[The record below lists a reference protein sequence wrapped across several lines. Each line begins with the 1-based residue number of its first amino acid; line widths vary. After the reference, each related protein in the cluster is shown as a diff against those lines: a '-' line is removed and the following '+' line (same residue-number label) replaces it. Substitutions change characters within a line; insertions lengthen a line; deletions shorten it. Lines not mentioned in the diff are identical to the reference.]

1 MSGQEENNELGKQES
16 ESTSETSP
24 KPQSPSG
31 AESIMS
37 EDNND
42 PADQQLERPQEK
54 TSNTQ
59 DQGEPDA
66 KQPEENS
73 SLDNERIEECDDTDE
88 LVAPEHSET
97 MSNTETSSEI
107 SIASEQTSEST
118 SINEKQENTQKE
130 ADNPIAE
137 DNSDTDPSE
146 SDTNN
151 KSHSD
156 LERYLTDEE
165 KKYVHIDAEGNL
177 ILNATDDIK
186 ERKIAH
192 LTESNAETVLAKL
205 REQYVKV
212 QEEITKLKT
221 NFELQ
226 GDQVVLYPD
235 VLAAL
240 NYLNTIEALGNL
252 SPLMASVLGLSQQSQ
267 ELIRA
272 RVTKYKQILDRFRA
286 FLTEEVEDIRTADQ
300 TVKSLH
306 QVWKEAGHLPN
317 KENHELYDELKKL
330 QDEYTVKR
338 RERQRKDDLIQ
349 LNNLDRKKEIIS
361 KAQEIAATDEW
372 KAGHTKMQELFKE
385 WKSIGRVPL
394 DKKDSIW
401 EEFKAAKNTF
411 YDRRKEFYAKFMG
424 DLEENYAKKD
434 EIVSQIEALQD
445 STDWKTTSDKIEALD
460 KQFSQVGQVPKEK
473 WKPLLDRLHNAKRNF
488 FGAKNKHYEEQ
499 RKDFEENLVVK
510 NDLANR
516 VEALQDSTDWR
527 NTTQKMNTL
536 FDQWKASG
544 PTYRSKENK
553 IWERF
558 IGARKHFFERKDA
571 YFAELNKKHHKENIL
586 RLDQEKNNLQQL
598 KSDLQ
603 IDRETLDQ
611 LYKDYESESND
622 RFKGKIKETLEVLE
636 NKIANDE
643 KLVKEK
649 EQWIDKTEK
658 QIDKAEEE
666 AQKAKEEAQK
676 PQEKSAPNEMTDK
689 AKTDTEEKVS
699 QTEEKKAENSDLAAD
714 SSNLEEENNS
724 AEEEE

>member
-1 MSGQEENNELGKQES
+1 MSGQEENKDLGKQES
-16 ESTSETSP
+16 EAPNQETQN
-24 KPQSPSG
+24 PQSNVQ
-31 AESIMS
+31 AESQLQES
-37 EDNND
+37 EKVES
-42 PADQQLERPQEK
+42 PSEPK
-54 TSNTQ
+54 TPSEPTAESSDETTQ
-59 DQGEPDA
+59 DGTPEADTTAPS
-66 KQPEENS
+66 PEEPHGAS
-73 SLDNERIEECDDTDE
+73 EEQNTASEAAGTASEAPTPEATATQTDE
-88 LVAPEHSET
+88 ATEVAASTEIPEDTATET
-97 MSNTETSSEI
+97 TESAEAINETQEAETDNTET
-107 SIASEQTSEST
+107 
-118 SINEKQENTQKE
+118 
-130 ADNPIAE
+130 
-137 DNSDTDPSE
+137 DT
-146 SDTNN
+146 
-151 KSHSD
+151 KSHSE
-156 LERYLTDEE
+156 LEKYLTDEE

-177 ILNATDDIK
+177 MLNGTDDIK

-205 REQYVKV
+205 REQYTKV
-212 QEEITKLKT
+212 QEEVTKLKT

-235 VLAAL
+235 ILAAL
-240 NYLNTIEALGNL
+240 NYLNTVEALGNL
-252 SPLMASVLGLSQQSQ
+252 SPLMASVLGLSQKSQ
-267 ELIRA
+267 ELIRE
-272 RVTKYKQILDRFRA
+272 RITKYRQILDKFRA
-286 FLTEEVEDIRTADQ
+286 FLTEDVEDIRTADQ
-300 TVKSLH
+300 TVKGLH
-306 QVWKEAGHLPN
+306 QDWKEAGHLPN

-372 KAGHTKMQELFKE
+372 KAGHTKMQELFNE

-445 STDWKTTSDKIEALD
+445 STDWKETAEKIDALD
-460 KQFSQVGQVPKEK
+460 KQFSEVGQVPKEK
-473 WKPLLDRLHNAKRNF
+473 WKPLLDRLHAAKRNF
-488 FGAKNKHYEEQ
+488 FGAKNKHYEEK
-499 RKDFEENLVVK
+499 RKDFEENLVIK
-510 NDLANR
+510 TDLANR

-527 NTTQKMNTL
+527 NTTQKMISL

-553 IWERF
+553 IWEKF

-598 KSDLQ
+598 KEDLS
-603 IDRETLDQ
+603 IDRETLAQ
-611 LYKDYESESND
+611 LQKDFESESND
-622 RFKGKIKETLEVLE
+622 RFKGKIKETLDVLE

-649 EQWIDKTEK
+649 ELWIEKTEK

-666 AQKAKEEAQK
+666 AQKAKVEEAQNK
-676 PQEKSAPNEMTDK
+676 TTEKKESAHEEK
-689 AKTDTEEKVS
+689 VKKTEEKN
-699 QTEEKKAENSDLAAD
+699 AENSDLAAE
-714 SSNLEEENNS
+714 SSNSEDESDSKDEEE
-724 AEEEE
+724 